1 MFSLLSG
8 TLDMNTVY
16 KIGFHSD
23 TGQTM
28 GPRFGCGS
36 PFIAWT
42 IIIEHRRQ
50 MELIQ
55 MIEYIG
61 FHVASHYETSRVF
74 ILGFFPPSYSS
85 NNKANWQ
92 SKEKKKEEKKSKQP
106 VSDLFGTSFKVVG
119 SIQNCISECSKQ
131 PLSFEII
138 LIWKN
143 KIVKYITSSYVKNLP
158 HV

>member
-1 MFSLLSG
+1 MFSFLSG

-16 KIGFHSD
+16 KIGFHFD
-23 TGQTM
+23 TMQTI
-28 GPRFGCGS
+28 GPKFGCGS
-36 PFIAWT
+36 PFIVST
-42 IIIEHRRQ
+42 IITEHRRQ

-61 FHVASHYETSRVF
+61 FPVDSHYETSRVF
-74 ILGFFPPSYSS
+74 ILHPPPHHSS

-92 SKEKKKEEKKSKQP
+92 LKEKKKKEKKSKQP

-131 PLSFEII
+131 PFSFEIT

-143 KIVKYITSSYVKNLP
+143 KMVKYVMSSYVKNICM
-158 HV
+158 